1 MIRNAGHL
9 PLAEQMSLG
18 RRQQRPVPRQSRP
31 VEATD
36 RETCVVA
43 VVALPEEK
51 AAAVCAEA
59 ALAVRRGRV
68 DLERGLGRVLDGGL
82 GQPVGAEDERA
93 GVFAA
98 LLALA
103 CGALYWCEFLYLYL
117 DIL

>member
-1 MIRNAGHL
+1 MIRNARHL
-9 PLAEQMSLG
+9 PLTEQMPLG
-18 RRQQRPVPRQSRP
+18 RRQERPVLRQSRP
-31 VEATD
+31 VEATHS
-36 RETCVVA
+36 ETGVVA

-68 DLERGLGRVLDGGL
+68 HFECRFGCVLDGGL
-82 GQPVGAEDERA
+82 GQPVGAEDEGA

-103 CGALYWCEFLYLYL
+103 CGAL
-117 DIL
+117 

>member
-1 MIRNAGHL
+1 MIRDARHL
-9 PLAEQMSLG
+9 PLAEQMPLG
-18 RRQQRPVPRQSRP
+18 RRQERPVSLQSRA
-31 VEATD
+31 VEATHC
-36 RETCVVA
+36 EAGVVA

-68 DLERGLGRVLDGGL
+68 HLERRVGRVFDGGL
-82 GQPVGAEDERA
+82 GQPVGAEDEGA

-103 CGALYWCEFLYLYL
+103 CGAL
-117 DIL
+117 